1 MNESIIP
8 TERHFT
14 ACASLAALGV
24 HVSYLDVFGPIRE
37 TVAIGQKTVKHAPS
51 DKLYDA
57 FISLLSGAHGLVEI
71 NTRLR
76 SDPVLQA
83 AFGRRACADQ
93 ELLQQ
98 TLDACTAENVT
109 QMEQA
114 MDVISRRHSQGSRHD
129 YRASEAPAGCG
140 HERPAVWK
148 ESGLCQASGYFANQR
163 NRRGRQLGRVLASHY
178 AEIVLDR
185 LFEGRTQ
192 LTRALQP
199 LMGAPIGHGG

>member
-37 TVAIGQKTVKHAPS
+37 TVAISQKTVKHAPS

-57 FISLLSGAHGLVEI
+57 FISLLSGAGGLVEI

-83 AFGRRACADQ
+83 AFGRTACADQ
-93 ELLQQ
+93 SLVQQ

-114 MDVISRRHSQGSRHD
+114 MDVIYRRHSQGSRHD
-129 YRASEAPAGCG
+129 YRASLQVLDVDMSGLPCGKKAAFARHRAISPTSAIGVGGSWAGCWPATTLKSWWIG
-140 HERPAVWK
+140 SLRAER
-148 ESGLCQASGYFANQR
+148 N
-163 NRRGRQLGRVLASHY
+163 
-178 AEIVLDR
+178 
-185 LFEGRTQ
+185 
-192 LTRALQP
+192 
-199 LMGAPIGHGG
+199 